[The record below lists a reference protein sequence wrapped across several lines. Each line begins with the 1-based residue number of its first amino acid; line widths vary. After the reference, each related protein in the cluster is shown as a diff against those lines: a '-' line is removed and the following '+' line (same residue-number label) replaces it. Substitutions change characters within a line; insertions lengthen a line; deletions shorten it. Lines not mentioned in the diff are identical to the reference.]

1 LRLPIAV
8 AIVYDFGMKTAWVI
22 ALVAAVAVGCLAFV
36 SQQAAAQAPDVGA
49 RVAEI
54 FRDKC
59 IDCHGADMAK
69 PKAGFKGVELVD
81 ELLKNPKY
89 VKRFDPANSLLYQY
103 LSGAQTPQM
112 PKGDDPLSEEELAAV
127 RAWIGEKP
135 SGGGAAP
142 VAPAAFKARPIVDD
156 EAVVKII
163 HADLASLPA
172 AERVHYR
179 YITYT
184 NLWNER
190 IPEGASA
197 AEQAKFQNDTD
208 ELIKSTRLGFAKMLN
223 SLSWSPAMAMPKR
236 IDRDGLVER
245 IDLRGILC
253 AERQYHW
260 SSTQWDMLCA
270 RYPYGRAIGVKQE
283 EEIVQ
288 WLGTEMPFVRA
299 DWFVFAT
306 SRPPLYHDLLGLPG
320 GDRKPGADA
329 KLERMLGVDVRKN
342 ILEGMHVA
350 RAGIRDKQSGVSQ
363 HNRLIE
369 RHELSDG
376 AYYWKSYD
384 FEDSV
389 GTGNLVMHPLGP
401 SNLDGLPENQRE
413 FAFEHAGGE
422 IIFSLPNGLQGYL
435 LVTEDGTRIDDGPSK
450 IVFDRDDSAD
460 VKGQITNGI
469 SCIACHSGGINLK
482 LDQIR
487 DGSLKIL
494 PRGLRDELEA
504 LFPANEAMDRMQKAD
519 KARFMAAV
527 AKLGTTDGCDQTQ
540 CESVRKVS
548 LRFSEN
554 LTFERAAAEFGAS
567 VGDFREAFGGKLKG
581 LRAQLEAGAV
591 SRAEFINRFRQIVA
605 DNPDFGEMSGCGA
618 AKGTKQD
625 ETPAAPRP
633 APNPPPAPVARWNT
647 NWDAEVL
654 RQDPD
659 PTVVTDAAARARMI
673 ATKLPWKVR
682 DRKTGIV
689 MLLCPPG
696 EFMMGSPASEAGRFD
711 DETQHRRTIGKAFY
725 LGETEVTQEQWERVM
740 GANPSYFAGATNP
753 VEQVSWD
760 DCKRFC
766 ASTGLRLPSEAEWE
780 YACRAGTTGAYAGDL
795 ASMAWFG
802 NNSGRAALDADALW
816 ARDQAGYSNALM
828 ENGCQPH
835 SVRQRMANAWGLFDM
850 HGNVLEWCE
859 DGYGDYPAVAATQA
873 AARAAEGG
881 ARVLRGGGWG
891 IYASGCRAAGRGS
904 FAPGY
909 ANGLIGFRVARTSD

>member
-1 LRLPIAV
+1 LAAPAKPIPTNFRA
-8 AIVYDFGMKTAWVI
+8 ASAFTIVYDFSMQGLQK
-22 ALVAAVAVGCLAFV
+22 LFGQPLLAAVCLLMGAPH
-36 SQQAAAQAPDVGA
+36 AAAQAPDVRA
-49 RVAEI
+49 RVAEL

-135 SGGGAAP
+135 AGGGAAP

-163 HADLASLPA
+163 HADLASMPA
-172 AERVHYR
+172 AERAHYR

-270 RYPYGRAIGVKQE
+270 RYPYGRAIGIKQE

-299 DWFVFAT
+299 DWFVHAT

-320 GDRKPGADA
+320 GDGKPGADTI
-329 KLERMLGVDVRKN
+329 LERMLGVDVRKN

-369 RHELSDG
+369 RHELADG

-401 SNLDGLPENQRE
+401 SNLEGLPDNQRE

-527 AKLGTTDGCDQTQ
+527 ARLGITDGCDQTQ

-548 LRFSEN
+548 LRFGEN

-581 LRAQLEAGAV
+581 LRAQLESGAV
-591 SRAEFINRFRQIVA
+591 SRAEFINRFRQVVA
-605 DNPDFGEMSGCGA
+605 DNPDFGEMSGCGP
-618 AKGTKQD
+618 AKVFRVKI
-625 ETPAAPRP
+625 
-633 APNPPPAPVARWNT
+633 PPATPGEGATAISAMEYCVLRTTKGDIVLELNTAKAPISVANFVDYVKSGQYDGTVFHRVIPSFMIQGGGFTAAGDQKKTKPSIQNEWKNGLKNMRGTIAMARTDDPNSATAQFFINHKDNPNLDQPISGGPGYAVFGQVVAGMDIVDAIAAEKTTVKRDMPNWPVADVT
-647 NWDAEVL
+647 ITKAEVL
-654 RQDPD
+654 TKD
-659 PTVVTDAAARARMI
+659 DAI
-673 ATKLPWKVR
+673 
-682 DRKTGIV
+682 
-689 MLLCPPG
+689 
-696 EFMMGSPASEAGRFD
+696 
-711 DETQHRRTIGKAFY
+711 KA
-725 LGETEVTQEQWERVM
+725 V
-740 GANPSYFAGATNP
+740 
-753 VEQVSWD
+753 D
-760 DCKRFC
+760 
-766 ASTGLRLPSEAEWE
+766 AEK
-780 YACRAGTTGAYAGDL
+780 AK
-795 ASMAWFG
+795 
-802 NNSGRAALDADALW
+802 
-816 ARDQAGYSNALM
+816 
-828 ENGCQPH
+828 
-835 SVRQRMANAWGLFDM
+835 
-850 HGNVLEWCE
+850 
-859 DGYGDYPAVAATQA
+859 
-873 AARAAEGG
+873 
-881 ARVLRGGGWG
+881 
-891 IYASGCRAAGRGS
+891 
-904 FAPGY
+904 
-909 ANGLIGFRVARTSD
+909 

>member
-22 ALVAAVAVGCLAFV
+22 ARVAAVAVGCLAFV

-135 SGGGAAP
+135 AGGGAAP
-142 VAPAAFKARPIVDD
+142 VAPAAFTARPIVDD

-172 AERVHYR
+172 AERVRYR

-190 IPEGASA
+190 MPDGADA

-223 SLSWSPAMAMPKR
+223 SLSWSPAMAMPRR

-253 AERQYHW
+253 AERQHHW
-260 SSTQWDMLCA
+260 SNTQWDMLCA
-270 RYPYGRAIGVKQE
+270 RYPYGRSIGVKQE
-283 EEIVQ
+283 EEVVQ
-288 WLGTEMPFVRA
+288 WLGTQLPFVRA
-299 DWFVFAT
+299 DWFVYAT

-320 GDRKPGADA
+320 GDGKPGADTA
-329 KLERMLGVDVRKN
+329 LERILGVDVRKN

-369 RHELSDG
+369 RHELAGG

-487 DGSLKIL
+487 DGSLKVL

-519 KARFMAAV
+519 KARFMASV
-527 AKLGTTDGCDQTQ
+527 AKLGITDGCDQTQ

-548 LRFSEN
+548 LRFGEN
-554 LTFERAAAEFGAS
+554 LTFERAAAEFGVS
-567 VGDFREAFGGKLKG
+567 VGDFREAFGGKLKA

-591 SRAEFINRFRQIVA
+591 SRAEFINQFMQIVA
-605 DNPDFGEMSGCGA
+605 DNPDFGEMSGCGDA
-618 AKGTKQD
+618 TV
-625 ETPAAPRP
+625 APRP
-633 APNPPPAPVARWNT
+633 DTRAASKPAPNVPVARWNT
-647 NWDAEVL
+647 NWDAEIV

-659 PTVVTDAAARARMI
+659 PAVVTDASARARMI

-696 EFMMGSPASEAGRFD
+696 EFMMGSPESEPFRKV
-711 DETQHRRTIGKAFY
+711 DETQHRRTIGTAFY
-725 LGETEVTQEQWERVM
+725 LGESEVTQDQWRRVM
-740 GANPSYFAGATNP
+740 GANPSNFNGATNP
-753 VEQVSWD
+753 VENVSWNE
-760 DCKRFC
+760 CKRFC
-766 ASTGLRLPSEAEWE
+766 ALTGLRLPSEVEWE
-780 YACRAGTTGAYAGDL
+780 YACRAGTTGAHAGVIT
-795 ASMAWFG
+795 SMAWFMD
-802 NNSGRAALDADALW
+802 NSGSSTHPIRQK
-816 ARDQAGYSNALM
+816 QA
-828 ENGCQPH
+828 NG
-835 SVRQRMANAWGLFDM
+835 WGLFDM
-850 HGNVLEWCE
+850 HGNIWEWVE
-859 DGYGDYPAVAATQA
+859 DAYAAYPAQVGTHDAVA
-873 AARAAEGG
+873 GG
-881 ARVLRGGGWG
+881 GTSYRVLRGGSWNN
-891 IYASGCRAAGRGS
+891 ITNYVRSSSRYYIS
-904 FAPGY
+904 PGY
-909 ANGLIGFRVARTSD
+909 TRNTIGFRVARAPL